1 MMKRHTQIFL
11 LMAAVCLT
19 LSGCIRDSLD
29 DCRRSF
35 TLYFRYLGDGT
46 TDIFRDKVAEV
57 DVYVY
62 NPATGQL
69 LRTLE
74 LSQSDL
80 TNLQGVRFDDL
91 ESGTYEVV
99 CWGNA
104 AGHSA
109 VVGMEQR
116 TTGRMAAPEYHA
128 GADISTNDELYH
140 VAHVF
145 TIDDAWSDQSE
156 TCDFRC
162 AHIDTTVRLEGF
174 DASELTRAGGCI
186 VDLSLENLPD
196 YYDNDATAG
205 NEDTRYC
212 PALAAT
218 AEDGTVYESHFK
230 TLRYAD
236 DTAATLYLTDV
247 NTGENVYTLPLAD
260 FLEDN
265 KLSVEDHQEVELLI
279 VIRMHRDDNG
289 VVSITV
295 SPFEEEDIHP
305 GVDERG

>member
-91 ESGTYEVV
+91 QPGT
-99 CWGNA
+99 
-104 AGHSA
+104 
-109 VVGMEQR
+109 
-116 TTGRMAAPEYHA
+116 
-128 GADISTNDELYH
+128 
-140 VAHVF
+140 
-145 TIDDAWSDQSE
+145 
-156 TCDFRC
+156 
-162 AHIDTTVRLEGF
+162 
-174 DASELTRAGGCI
+174 
-186 VDLSLENLPD
+186 
-196 YYDNDATAG
+196 
-205 NEDTRYC
+205 
-212 PALAAT
+212 
-218 AEDGTVYESHFK
+218 
-230 TLRYAD
+230 
-236 DTAATLYLTDV
+236 
-247 NTGENVYTLPLAD
+247 
-260 FLEDN
+260 
-265 KLSVEDHQEVELLI
+265 
-279 VIRMHRDDNG
+279 
-289 VVSITV
+289 
-295 SPFEEEDIHP
+295 
-305 GVDERG
+305 